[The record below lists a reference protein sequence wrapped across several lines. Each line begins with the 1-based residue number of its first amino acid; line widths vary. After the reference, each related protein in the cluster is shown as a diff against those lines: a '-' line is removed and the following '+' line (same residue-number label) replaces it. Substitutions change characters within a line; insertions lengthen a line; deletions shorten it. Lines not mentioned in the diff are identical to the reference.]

1 MNYNTNSLS
10 FTQIGQS
17 VEYMMNRARDQRLSF
32 ERRWY
37 DNNFFDDG
45 YHFRYM
51 QRSQNKI
58 VDLSQGSTIW
68 NPMRSIPKSS
78 RQIRGVANLL
88 ASRNFVPVVYPE
100 HISSSQYPPQQ
111 GQDGQMQP
119 NPEYQAARDESKRV
133 ARGTGHFLR
142 EEWKKQNLTE
152 LLAFMIILTA
162 KHGVS
167 YLQIW
172 PDSVEEAIKSQVY
185 DAFDIYVLG
194 SYTELEQLPFMI
206 KTRRRLISEIKADE
220 RYPEDKVAQINPDNR
235 FASSEIKEAYEKAR
249 HGGVGNPDE
258 AASVI
263 EKEAF
268 IKEYLDKENEGKIG
282 RQENGAEILRGKKKG
297 DMVMR
302 HTYVAGNIT
311 LKDEYVNLHGYP
323 FVDLRFEP
331 GPLYQVPLI
340 ERFIPSNKSLDLVV
354 SRIERYLHTM
364 VAGSWSVKSGE
375 SAEPNNT
382 AGGQIFNYNTTPPI
396 QNPIAT
402 IPQFVFSFMGML
414 ESFIE
419 EQGVTTTALGKIPKG
434 VRAHAAIESLKESEF
449 ANLSIAATRLQN
461 VVKRIS
467 EKMIYY
473 VDDFYVTPQTVAYL
487 EKGEPTYLD
496 IIGYSNIAKREAV
509 GVQTPQDV
517 IPIKK
522 TCRVDIEVESGL
534 AYTQA
539 GKKEAAQ
546 DLGKFLIETA
556 QLGLVSP
563 EVVKTYFRNMLELY
577 GFGATEE
584 IMEAMDNFSA
594 QGMMEEAA
602 IDRLKIALAE
612 VIKDLEGSEVL
623 PDSKTRIE
631 ENKIGMAEFA
641 KDTGLLDGKQEGG
654 EENKLPS
661 RSISFKDLPPE
672 GKVQLAGQVGIQL
685 DEEEIKKGEMLDK
698 VLEMDKTNRELKIK
712 EAKAKSQPKGG
723 NNAN

>member
-1 MNYNTNSLS
+1 MNYSTNSLS
-10 FTQIGQS
+10 FSQIGQS
-17 VEYMMNRARDQRLSF
+17 VEYMMNRARDQRLAF

-68 NPMRSIPKSS
+68 NPMRSIPKAS
-78 RQIRGVANLL
+78 RQMRGVANLL
-88 ASRNFVPVVYPE
+88 ASRNFVPIVYPE
-100 HISSSQYPPQQ
+100 HISTSQYPPQQ
-111 GQDGQMQP
+111 GQDEQMQP
-119 NPEYQAARDESKRV
+119 NPEYQQAKDESKRV
-133 ARGTGHFLR
+133 AKGTGHFLR

-152 LLAFMIILTA
+152 LLAFMIILTG

-167 YLQIW
+167 YLQCW
-172 PDSVEEAIKSQVY
+172 PDSVEEEIKTQVY

-194 SYTELEQLPFMI
+194 SYTEIEQLPFMI

-220 RYPEDKVAQINPDNR
+220 RYKEELVAQINPDNR

-268 IKEYLDKENEGKIG
+268 IKEYLDSDNEGKIG
-282 RQENGAEILRGKKKG
+282 RQENGPDILRGKKKG

-311 LKDEYVNLHGYP
+311 LKDEYVNLPGYP

-331 GPLYQVPLI
+331 GPIYQVPLI

-354 SRIERYLHTM
+354 SRVERYLHTM

-375 SAEPNNT
+375 PAEPNNT
-382 AGGQIFNYNTTPPI
+382 AGGQIFNYNTSPPI
-396 QNPIAT
+396 QNPIAS
-402 IPQFVFSFMGML
+402 IPQFVFSFMGLL

-434 VRAHAAIESLKESEF
+434 VRAHAAIESLKESEY
-449 ANLSIAATRLQN
+449 ANLSIASERLKN

-467 EKMIYY
+467 EKIIYY
-473 VDDFYVTPQTVAYL
+473 VDDFYVTPQTVSYL
-487 EKGEPTYLD
+487 EKGEPTYMD

-509 GVQTPQDV
+509 GVSTPQDV

-534 AYTQA
+534 AYTQG
-539 GKKEAAQ
+539 GKKEAARE
-546 DLGKFLIETA
+546 LGDFLLNIA
-556 QLGLVSP
+556 QIGLVSP

-577 GFGATEE
+577 GFGATAE
-584 IMEAMDNFSA
+584 IMEAMDQFSA
-594 QGMMEEAA
+594 QGQMEQAN

-631 ENKIGMAEFA
+631 ENKLGMAEFA
-641 KDTGLLDGKQEGG
+641 KDTGLLDNKQEGG
-654 EENKLPS
+654 EENKPPS

-672 GKVQLAGQVGIQL
+672 GKVQLAGQAGIQL
-685 DEEEIKKGEMLDK
+685 DEEEIKKGEMLEK
-698 VLEMDKTNRELKIK
+698 VIEMDKTNRELKIK
-712 EAKAKSQPKGG
+712 EESAKKKNTP
-723 NNAN
+723 N

>member
-1 MNYNTNSLS
+1 MNYSTNSLS
-10 FTQIGQS
+10 FSQIGQS
-17 VEYMMNRARDQRLSF
+17 VEYMMNRARDQRLAF

-68 NPMRSIPKSS
+68 NPMRSIPKAS
-78 RQIRGVANLL
+78 RQMRGVANLL
-88 ASRNFVPVVYPE
+88 ASRNFVPIVYPE
-100 HISSSQYPPQQ
+100 HISTSQYPPQQ
-111 GQDGQMQP
+111 GQDEQMQP
-119 NPEYQAARDESKRV
+119 NPEYQQAKDESKRV
-133 ARGTGHFLR
+133 AKGTGHFLR

-152 LLAFMIILTA
+152 LLAFMIILTG

-167 YLQIW
+167 YLQCW
-172 PDSVEEAIKSQVY
+172 PDSVEEEIKTQVY

-194 SYTELEQLPFMI
+194 SYTEIEQLPFMI

-220 RYPEDKVAQINPDNR
+220 RYKEELVAQINPDNR

-268 IKEYLDKENEGKIG
+268 IKEYLDSDNEGKIG
-282 RQENGAEILRGKKKG
+282 RQENGPDILRGKKKG

-311 LKDEYVNLHGYP
+311 LKDEYVNLPGYP

-331 GPLYQVPLI
+331 GPIYQVPLI

-354 SRIERYLHTM
+354 SRVERYLHTM

-375 SAEPNNT
+375 PAEPNNT
-382 AGGQIFNYNTTPPI
+382 AGGQIFNYNTSPPI
-396 QNPIAT
+396 QNPIAS
-402 IPQFVFSFMGML
+402 IPQFVFSFMGLL

-434 VRAHAAIESLKESEF
+434 VRAHAAIESLKESEY
-449 ANLSIAATRLQN
+449 ANLSIASERLKN

-467 EKMIYY
+467 EKIIYY
-473 VDDFYVTPQTVAYL
+473 VDDFYVTPQTVSYL
-487 EKGEPTYLD
+487 EKGEPTYMD

-509 GVQTPQDV
+509 GVSTPQDV

-534 AYTQA
+534 AYTQG
-539 GKKEAAQ
+539 GKKEAARE
-546 DLGKFLIETA
+546 LGDFLLNIA
-556 QLGLVSP
+556 QIGLVSP

-577 GFGATEE
+577 GFGATAE
-584 IMEAMDNFSA
+584 IMEAMDQFSA
-594 QGMMEEAA
+594 QGQMEQAN

-631 ENKIGMAEFA
+631 ENKLGMAEFA
-641 KDTGLLDGKQEGG
+641 KDTGLLDNKQEGG
-654 EENKLPS
+654 EENKPPS

-672 GKVQLAGQVGIQL
+672 GKVQLAGQAGIQL
-685 DEEEIKKGEMLDK
+685 DEEEIKKGEMLEK
-698 VLEMDKTNRELKIK
+698 VIEMDKKNRELKIK
-712 EAKAKSQPKGG
+712 EESAKKKNSP
-723 NNAN
+723 N

>member
-1 MNYNTNSLS
+1 MNYSTNSLS
-10 FTQIGQS
+10 FSQIGQS
-17 VEYMMNRARDQRLSF
+17 VEYMMNRARDQRLAF

-68 NPMRSIPKSS
+68 NPMRSIPKAS
-78 RQIRGVANLL
+78 RQMRGVANLL
-88 ASRNFVPVVYPE
+88 ASRNFVPIVYPE
-100 HISSSQYPPQQ
+100 HISTSQYPPQQ
-111 GQDGQMQP
+111 GQDEQMQP
-119 NPEYQAARDESKRV
+119 NPEYQQAKDESKRV
-133 ARGTGHFLR
+133 AKGTGHFLR

-152 LLAFMIILTA
+152 LLAFMIILTG

-167 YLQIW
+167 YLQCW
-172 PDSVEEAIKSQVY
+172 PDSVEEEIKTQVY

-194 SYTELEQLPFMI
+194 SYTEIEQLPFMI

-220 RYPEDKVAQINPDNR
+220 RYKEELVAQINPDNR

-268 IKEYLDKENEGKIG
+268 IKEYLDSDNEGKIG
-282 RQENGAEILRGKKKG
+282 RQENGPDILRGKKKG

-311 LKDEYVNLHGYP
+311 LKDEYVNLPGYP

-331 GPLYQVPLI
+331 GPIYQVLLI

-354 SRIERYLHTM
+354 SRVERYLHTM

-375 SAEPNNT
+375 PAEPNNT
-382 AGGQIFNYNTTPPI
+382 AGGQIFNYNTSPPI
-396 QNPIAT
+396 QNPIAS
-402 IPQFVFSFMGML
+402 IPQFVFSFMGLL

-434 VRAHAAIESLKESEF
+434 VRAHAAIESLKESEY
-449 ANLSIAATRLQN
+449 ANLSIASERLKN

-467 EKMIYY
+467 EKIIYY
-473 VDDFYVTPQTVAYL
+473 VDDFYVTPQTVSYL
-487 EKGEPTYLD
+487 EKGEPTYMD

-509 GVQTPQDV
+509 GVSTPQDV

-534 AYTQA
+534 AYTQG
-539 GKKEAAQ
+539 GKKEAARE
-546 DLGKFLIETA
+546 LGDFLLNIA
-556 QLGLVSP
+556 QIGLVSP

-577 GFGATEE
+577 GFGATAE
-584 IMEAMDNFSA
+584 IMEAMDQFSA
-594 QGMMEEAA
+594 QGQMEQAN

-631 ENKIGMAEFA
+631 ENKLGMAEFA
-641 KDTGLLDGKQEGG
+641 KDTGLLDNKQEGG
-654 EENKLPS
+654 EENKPPS

-672 GKVQLAGQVGIQL
+672 GKVQLAGQAGIQL
-685 DEEEIKKGEMLDK
+685 DEEEIKKGEMLEK
-698 VLEMDKTNRELKIK
+698 VIEMDKTNRELKIK
-712 EAKAKSQPKGG
+712 EESAKKKNTP
-723 NNAN
+723 N